1 MLFCSSEVVTAVW
14 TERHHVPSSHSCL
27 PIPSSVLL
35 KEQKRDATELI
46 RCSILHCS
54 LLLMCD
60 PLNPQEAVHTLSF
73 TDVCITTERRDQM
86 ARGARAGS
94 HHCGAGAMKC
104 GKRQGDRTRV
114 VKCKWMQSMCW
125 LWALWPLIKIE
136 WGGPQGEHFCP
147 SQLPATALVLCS
159 IEAVTNMKRQGSV
172 QTNTAKV

>member
-1 MLFCSSEVVTAVW
+1 MLVCSSEVVTAVW

-46 RCSILHCS
+46 RCSLLHRS

-60 PLNPQEAVHTLSF
+60 PLHPQEAVHTLSF

-86 ARGARAGS
+86 ARGAGADS
-94 HHCGAGAMKC
+94 HHCGAGATTC

-114 VKCKWMQSMCW
+114 VKCRWMQSMW
-125 LWALWPLIKIE
+125 LNGADRKASTFVLPSYQLQLW
-136 WGGPQGEHFCP
+136 FCAP
-147 SQLPATALVLCS
+147 SN
-159 IEAVTNMKRQGSV
+159 TNMKRQRSV
-172 QTNTAKV
+172 QTNTAEV